1 MSAKNWGGGLG
12 NRPTRGVS
20 RAARVV
26 GKVLT
31 AAGVAVLWMTLP
43 AAAEDERAL
52 DLAGM
57 TYVSSHGAFNELVLD
72 AEQAHIKPNE
82 DLALLEGVHVV
93 LASSVAGTRGRGGL
107 DMTCDTGTV
116 YLGSGD
122 FVAEGDV
129 RGTTGDGRRF
139 RTTKLR
145 YNHEKGL
152 VVTDVPVSIRDRA
165 GTYRGGGFRYWV
177 RENRFQLSGGASVV
191 AQ

>member
-1 MSAKNWGGGLG
+1 MWGMRRGQRLRGLVSASL
-12 NRPTRGVS
+12 
-20 RAARVV
+20 RV
-26 GKVLT
+26 T
-31 AAGVAVLWMTLP
+31 AATGLLLLLAGI
-43 AAAEDERAL
+43 AAGDENKRAL
-52 DLAGM
+52 DLEGM

-72 AEQAHIKPNE
+72 AERANIKPAE
-82 DLALLEGVHVV
+82 DLALLEGVHVI
-93 LASSVAGTRGRGGL
+93 LASFVAGPRGRGGL

-139 RTTKLR
+139 RTTRLR

-165 GTYRGGGFRYWV
+165 GTYRGGGFQYWV
-177 RENRFQLSGGASVV
+177 RENRFKLTGGASVV